1 MKKILIVEDDIEIAN
16 LEKDYLEVN
25 NFETKIINDGLKVEE
40 EVKNNQYNLII
51 LDIMLPNIS
60 GLEICKTIR
69 NITKIPIIMVTAK
82 GEAIDKIKGLNIGAD
97 DYVVKP
103 FDPAELV
110 ARCKSNINMYERIN
124 LNTSEIII
132 NDLKII
138 PDNYKVFK
146 NNKEIKM
153 PNKEFELLL
162 FLITNPNI
170 VFSKEQL
177 FEKIWGLEYVSDDA
191 TVTVHINRIREKIE
205 DDSSNP
211 KYIETVY
218 RAGYRFNR

>member
-60 GLEICKTIR
+60 GLEICKAIR

-82 GEAIDKIKGLNIGAD
+82 GESIDKIKGLNIGAD

-103 FDPAELV
+103 FDPSELV

-146 NNKEIKM
+146 SEKEIKM

>member
-60 GLEICKTIR
+60 GLEICKAIR

-82 GEAIDKIKGLNIGAD
+82 GESIDKIKGLNIGAD

-146 NNKEIKM
+146 SEKEIKM